1 MKNWKKITLSAAAAT
16 LAALTLTACSSGGST
31 SGSSSSDGSRNP
43 KFAIPAD
50 INTIDQSI
58 ATDQYSNTVIGNTNE
73 GLARVNEDGEAVPA
87 LAKTIDVSSD
97 GLTYTI
103 TLRDGLKW
111 SNGDALTAKDFVFSW
126 QRGVDPAT
134 ASEYA
139 YLMTNLKNAQSIMD
153 GKMDKS
159 ELGVKA
165 ESDTKL
171 IVTLEAPTPY
181 LKFLF
186 AQAIFMPENQ
196 SVVEKYG
203 KQYGTSSDKMVY
215 SGPYKFGD
223 KDGWNGSNKE
233 FTIVKNDNY
242 YDAKSV
248 KSKAIDI
255 QVISDGQ
262 TAAELFKQDKIDLAF
277 LNTTDLVKANKND
290 KAYTIFN
297 QARTDYL
304 EYNQVDVP
312 ALKNQNI
319 REALNLAT
327 NRQGVI
333 DVAAP
338 GSTPATSFSP
348 VGLSKTA
355 DGQDFAKYVKQ
366 DYTYDADAAK
376 KAWTAGL
383 KELGTDKVT
392 LSLEA
397 ASDLPI
403 SKSTAEYLKQNWEKN
418 LPGLTVDL
426 KLVPFK
432 QRLEDSKNYNFDVV
446 LSGWGGDYAEPTTF
460 LNMFITG
467 NSYNYGRFSSA
478 DYDTAYEKAS
488 TLPDV
493 TDPAALDA
501 DYKACE
507 TALFEGSYI
516 NPIDFQ
522 ATPALMNTQLKGF
535 AFHSTGLNYDFKTV
549 QWKK

>member
-1 MKNWKKITLSAAAAT
+1 MKNWKK
-16 LAALTLTACSSGGST
+16 LTLTTAAALAAFSLAACSSSGDKGA
-31 SGSSSSDGSRNP
+31 GSSTRNP

-50 INTIDQSI
+50 INTIDQSL
-58 ATDQYSNTVIGNTNE
+58 ATDQYSNTVIGNTGE
-73 GLARVNEDGEAVPA
+73 GLTRVSKDGKAKPA
-87 LAKTIDVSSD
+87 AAETIDVSSD

-111 SNGDALTAKDFVFSW
+111 SNGDDLTAKDFVFSW

-139 YLMTNLKNAQSIMD
+139 YLMTNLKNAQAIMD

-159 ELGVKA
+159 ALGVKA

-171 IVTLEAPTPY
+171 VVTLEAPTPY

-186 AQAIFMPENQ
+186 SQAIFFPENQ
-196 SVVEKYG
+196 AVVEKYG

-215 SGPYKFGD
+215 NGPYKFGSD
-223 KDGWNGSNKE
+223 NGWNGSNKE
-233 FTIVKNDNY
+233 FTIVKNDQY
-242 YDAKSV
+242 WDKSKV

-262 TAAELFKQDKIDLAF
+262 TAAELFKQNKIDLAF
-277 LNTTDLVKANKND
+277 LNTPDLVKAYKGNKNF
-290 KAYTIFN
+290 TTFH

-304 EYNQVDVP
+304 EYAQDGSVP
-312 ALKNQNI
+312 ALQNEKI
-319 REALNLAT
+319 RLALNLAT
-327 NRQGVI
+327 NRQGAI

-338 GSTPATSFSP
+338 GSTVATSFSP

-355 DGQDFAKYVKQ
+355 DGQDFAEFAKQ
-366 DYTYDADAAK
+366 GYSYDAAK
-376 KAWTAGL
+376 AKDAWTAGL

-392 LSLEA
+392 LALTA

-403 SKSTAEYLKQNWEKN
+403 SKATAEYLKQNWEKN

-432 QRLEDSKNYNFDVV
+432 QRLEDAKNKNFQIV

-467 NSYNYGRFSSA
+467 NSYNYGQFSSKE
-478 DYDTAYEKAS
+478 YDAAYEKAS

-493 TDPAALDA
+493 TDPKALDA

-522 ATPALMNTQLKGF
+522 ASPVLLNTKLKGF
-535 AFHSTGLNYDFKTV
+535 DFHSTGLNYDFKTV
-549 QWKK
+549 QWK